1 MANTF
6 VDRYILQAD
15 DRTKAATASAQANFR
30 RLDQTASALKTTLIG
45 VGAAFVIQRAA
56 GFTRDTVQMA
66 QAIGDVAEKA
76 GITAEQL
83 QVLRFAADQNGSSA
97 QALDKAML
105 RLNASL
111 GQAGREALGLD
122 STTSIASRALQSL
135 GINVLD
141 AGGNI
146 RSTGD
151 IFPELVDKLAA
162 IESPAERA
170 ALAAQIFGLRLGP
183 ELGKLINQGSAPLAK
198 YRDELAATGALL
210 SNELV
215 ADASDVADQFSAVG
229 LAIRTNFQRGFLEAF
244 VGDFESLD
252 ALVRDPQFVQS
263 IADIGRGFGNA
274 MQAVIEH
281 GPTVLAHLRDI
292 RDVVVAIGI
301 ARLGDSLGSAFGP
314 AGRFVGGLAGA
325 AAAVAAVAALRARD
339 AEVDAKRE
347 EAAQRRRTKAA
358 LDATRGVRDV
368 RQQQQAIEEAAVANL
383 KQLRE
388 AETATLQAELDKQ
401 KDALQAAVDAQ
412 RSARQQQQDIA
423 KEFSDLVAS
432 TRGAATPTRSS
443 VVLDTSRAQS
453 ALSAGD
459 SAKALSLARQAA
471 DAISNLDEA
480 DRKSATIRLTAERL
494 QQIANAAAAA
504 QAGQAD
510 QAVAQAQAIY
520 DQVKAQFEALKNLPV
535 GFDSAQTIT
544 DAQSLRAA
552 IEAAV
557 AQPIVIPV
565 QVAQVPGAEAA
576 APDVPGRA
584 FGGYVP
590 GNSPHPRADDKLIW
604 ATAGELVIGRPEVE
618 ALRRQHGAAAIAA
631 LLRGRLPGYAL
642 GGLVGADIPRPA
654 LPSLPAS
661 PAPRGGDTINLT
673 LPGGQTYSVTADRD
687 TSAAL
692 QRDVRLMGLKGG
704 RR

>member
-15 DRTKAATASAQANFR
+15 DRTKAATASAQANFK
-30 RLDQTASALKTTLIG
+30 RLDQTANVLKTTLAG

-56 GFTRDTVQMA
+56 GFTRDTLEVA
-66 QAIGDVAEKA
+66 DALGDTAAKA

-83 QVLRFAADQNGSSA
+83 QVLRHAAEQNGSSA
-97 QALDKAML
+97 DKLDKAMV
-105 RLNASL
+105 RLNTNL
-111 GQAGREALGLD
+111 GQAALEAKGLASGTSPASDALARLGV
-122 STTSIASRALQSL
+122 S
-135 GINVLD
+135 VLD

-151 IFPELVDKLAA
+151 VFPELIDKLSS
-162 IESPAERA
+162 IQSPAERA
-170 ALAAQIFGLRLGP
+170 AVAAQIFGAKLGP
-183 ELGKLINQGSAPLAK
+183 ELAVLIEQGSAPLAK
-198 YRDELAATGALL
+198 YRGELEATGALL
-210 SNELV
+210 SDDLV
-215 ADASDVADQFSAVG
+215 ASAGKVNDQFNAVG
-229 LAIRTNFQRGFLEAF
+229 AALRTNFQRGFLEGF
-244 VGDFESLD
+244 IGDFESLD

-339 AEVDAKRE
+339 AEVDAERE

-358 LDATRGVRDV
+358 IDATRGVRDT
-368 RQQQQAIEEAAVANL
+368 RQQQQAIEQAAVANL

-388 AETATLQAELDKQ
+388 AETATLQAELAKQ

-412 RSARQQQQDIA
+412 RTARQQQQDIA
-423 KEFSDLVAS
+423 REFSDLVAS
-432 TRGAATPTRSS
+432 TGSAATPTRSS

-494 QQIANAAAAA
+494 QQIATAAAAA

-535 GFDSAQTIT
+535 GFDSAKTIT

-654 LPSLPAS
+654 LPSLPAV

>member
-15 DRTKAATASAQANFR
+15 DRTKAATASAQANFK
-30 RLDQTASALKTTLIG
+30 RLDQTASLLKTTLAG

-56 GFTRDTVQMA
+56 GFTRDTLEIA
-66 QAIGDVAEKA
+66 DALGDTAAKA

-83 QVLRFAADQNGSSA
+83 QVLRHAAEQNGSSA
-97 QALDKAML
+97 DKLDKAMV
-105 RLNASL
+105 RLNTNL
-111 GQAGREALGLD
+111 GQAALEAKGLASGTSPASDALARLGV
-122 STTSIASRALQSL
+122 S
-135 GINVLD
+135 VLD

-151 IFPELVDKLAA
+151 VFPELIDKLSS
-162 IESPAERA
+162 IQSPAERA
-170 ALAAQIFGLRLGP
+170 AVAAQIFGAKLGP
-183 ELGKLINQGSAPLAK
+183 ELAVLIEQGSAPLAK
-198 YRDELAATGALL
+198 YRDELEATGALL
-210 SNELV
+210 SDDLV
-215 ADASDVADQFSAVG
+215 ASAGKVNDQFNALG
-229 LAIRTNFQRGFLEAF
+229 AAIRTNFQRGFLEAF
-244 VGDFESLD
+244 VGDFKSIKDLAE
-252 ALVRDPQFVQS
+252 DPKFVQS
-263 IADIGRGFGNA
+263 IADLGAAFGRA
-274 MQAVIEH
+274 MQAVVEH

-339 AEVDAKRE
+339 AEVDAERE

-358 LDATRGVRDV
+358 IDATRGVRDT
-368 RQQQQAIEEAAVANL
+368 RQQQQAIERVAVANL

-494 QQIANAAAAA
+494 QQIATAAAAA

-520 DQVKAQFEALKNLPV
+520 DRVAAQFEALKKLPV
-535 GFDSAQTIT
+535 DFDTAQTIT
-544 DAQSLRAA
+544 SATALRAA
-552 IEAAV
+552 IEAAL
-557 AQPIVIPV
+557 AKPIVIPV

-654 LPSLPAS
+654 LPSLPAV
-661 PAPRGGDTINLT
+661 PAPRGGDTINLQF
-673 LPGGQTYSVTADRD
+673 PGGRTVTVTADSD
-687 TSAAL
+687 NSAAL
-692 QRDVRLMGLKGG
+692 QREVRLMGLKGG

>member
-15 DRTKAATASAQANFR
+15 DRTKAATASAQANFK
-30 RLDQTASALKTTLIG
+30 RLDQTASLLKTTLAG

-56 GFTRDTVQMA
+56 GFTRDTLEVA
-66 QAIGDVAEKA
+66 DALGDTAAKA

-83 QVLRFAADQNGSSA
+83 QVLRHAAEQNGSSA
-97 QALDKAML
+97 DKLDKAMV
-105 RLNASL
+105 RLNTNL
-111 GQAGREALGLD
+111 GQAALEAKGLASGTSPASDALARLGV
-122 STTSIASRALQSL
+122 S
-135 GINVLD
+135 VLD

-151 IFPELVDKLAA
+151 VFPELVDKLSS
-162 IESPAERA
+162 IQSPAERA
-170 ALAAQIFGLRLGP
+170 AVAAQIFGAKLGP
-183 ELGKLINQGSAPLAK
+183 ELAVLIEQGSAPLAK
-198 YRDELAATGALL
+198 YRSDLEATGALL
-210 SNELV
+210 SDDLV
-215 ADASDVADQFSAVG
+215 ASAGKVNDQFNAVG
-229 LAIRTNFQRGFLEAF
+229 AALRTNFQRGFLEGF
-244 VGDFESLD
+244 IGDFESLD

-274 MQAVIEH
+274 MQAVVES
-281 GPTVLAHLRDI
+281 GPVVLDHLRGI
-292 RDVVVAIGI
+292 RDAVVVIAA
-301 ARLGDSLGSAFGP
+301 ARLGDTLGSAFGKV
-314 AGRFVGGLAGA
+314 GRTIGGVAGLATGA
-325 AAAVAAVAALRARD
+325 AAVAALRARD

-347 EAAQRRRTKAA
+347 EDAQRRRTKAA
-358 LDATRGVRDV
+358 LDAARGVRDV

-388 AETATLQAELDKQ
+388 AETATLQAELAKQ

-412 RSARQQQQDIA
+412 RTARQQQQDIA
-423 KEFSDLVAS
+423 REFADLVAS
-432 TRGAATPTRSS
+432 TRDAATPTRSS

-520 DQVKAQFEALKNLPV
+520 DQAKAQFEALKNLPV
-535 GFDSAQTIT
+535 GFDSAKTIT

-576 APDVPGRA
+576 APDVPARA
-584 FGGYVP
+584 YGGYVP

-642 GGLVGADIPRPA
+642 GGLVGAGIPRPA
-654 LPSLPAS
+654 LPSLPAA

>member
-15 DRTKAATASAQANFR
+15 DRTKAATASAQANFK
-30 RLDQTASALKTTLIG
+30 RLDQTANVLKTTLAG

-56 GFTRDTVQMA
+56 GFTRDTLEVA
-66 QAIGDVAEKA
+66 DALGDTAAKA

-83 QVLRFAADQNGSSA
+83 QVLRHAAEQNGSSA
-97 QALDKAML
+97 DKLDKAMV
-105 RLNASL
+105 RLNTNL
-111 GQAGREALGLD
+111 GQAALEAKGLASGTSPASDALARLGV
-122 STTSIASRALQSL
+122 S
-135 GINVLD
+135 VLD

-151 IFPELVDKLAA
+151 VFPELIDKLSS
-162 IESPAERA
+162 IQSPAERA
-170 ALAAQIFGLRLGP
+170 AVAAQIFGAKLGP
-183 ELGKLINQGSAPLAK
+183 ELAVLIEQGSAPLAK
-198 YRDELAATGALL
+198 YRGELEATGALL
-210 SNELV
+210 SDDLV
-215 ADASDVADQFSAVG
+215 ASAGKVNDQFNAVG
-229 LAIRTNFQRGFLEAF
+229 AALRTNFQRGFLEGF
-244 VGDFESLD
+244 IGDFESLD

-339 AEVDAKRE
+339 AEVDAERE

-358 LDATRGVRDV
+358 IDATRGVRDT
-368 RQQQQAIEEAAVANL
+368 RQQQQAIEQAAVANL

-388 AETATLQAELDKQ
+388 AETATLQAELAKQ

-412 RSARQQQQDIA
+412 RTARQQQQDIA
-423 KEFSDLVAS
+423 REFSDLVAS
-432 TRGAATPTRSS
+432 TGSAATPTRSS

-494 QQIANAAAAA
+494 QQIATAAAAA

-535 GFDSAQTIT
+535 GFDAAQTIT

-576 APDVPGRA
+576 VPDVPGRA

-654 LPSLPAS
+654 LPSLPAV

>member
-15 DRTKAATASAQANFR
+15 DRTKAATASAQANFK
-30 RLDQTASALKTTLIG
+30 RLDQTASLLKTTLAG

-56 GFTRDTVQMA
+56 GFTRDTLEMA
-66 QAIGDVAEKA
+66 DALGDTAAKA
-76 GITAEQL
+76 GLTAEQL
-83 QVLRFAADQNGSSA
+83 QVLRHAAEQNGSSA
-97 QALDKAML
+97 DKLDKAMV
-105 RLNASL
+105 RLNTNL
-111 GQAGREALGLD
+111 GQAALEAKGLASGTSPASDALAKLGV
-122 STTSIASRALQSL
+122 S
-135 GINVLD
+135 VLD

-151 IFPELVDKLAA
+151 VFPELVDKLSS
-162 IESPAERA
+162 IQSPAERA
-170 ALAAQIFGLRLGP
+170 AVAAQIFGAKLGP
-183 ELGKLINQGSAPLAK
+183 ELAVLIEQGSGALTK
-198 YRDELAATGALL
+198 YRSELERMGALL
-210 SNELV
+210 SNDFVKAAGEV
-215 ADASDVADQFSAVG
+215 NDQFNAVG
-229 LAIRTNFQRGFLEAF
+229 MAVRTNFQRGFLEAF
-244 VGDFESLD
+244 LGDFKSIKD
-252 ALVRDPQFVQS
+252 LVEDPKFVQS
-263 IADIGRGFGNA
+263 ISDIGRGFGNA
-274 MQAVIEH
+274 MQAVVES
-281 GPTVLAHLRDI
+281 GPVVLDHLRGI
-292 RDVVVAIGI
+292 RDAVVVIAA
-301 ARLGDSLGSAFGP
+301 ARLGDTLGSTFGKV
-314 AGRFVGGLAGA
+314 GRTIGGVAGLATGA
-325 AAAVAAVAALRARD
+325 AAVAALRARD
-339 AEVDAKRE
+339 ADVDAKRE
-347 EAAQRRRTKAA
+347 EDAQRRRTKAA
-358 LDATRGVRDV
+358 LDAVRGVRDV
-368 RQQQQAIEEAAVANL
+368 RQQQQDIEKAAVSNL

-388 AETATLQAELDKQ
+388 AETATLQAELAKQ

-412 RSARQQQQDIA
+412 RAARQQQQDIA
-423 KEFSDLVAS
+423 REFAGLVAS

-535 GFDSAQTIT
+535 GFDAAKTIT

-576 APDVPGRA
+576 VPDVPARA
-584 FGGYVP
+584 YGGYVP

-604 ATAGELVIGRPEVE
+604 ATAGELVIGRPEVD

-654 LPSLPAS
+654 LPSLPAA